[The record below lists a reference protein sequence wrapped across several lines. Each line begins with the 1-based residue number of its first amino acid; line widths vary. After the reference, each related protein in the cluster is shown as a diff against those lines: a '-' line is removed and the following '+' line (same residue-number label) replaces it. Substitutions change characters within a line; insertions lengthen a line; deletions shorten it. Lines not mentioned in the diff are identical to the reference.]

1 MKKIFMF
8 AAFAIA
14 AVSSMAQVKY
24 TISGTYDANGKKI
37 YLKDELTEKNIDSTL
52 VAAGKFSFTGTA
64 DKDALM
70 AVKTQKGNLAMEFFN
85 DGTPVIVNYMRHTR
99 HFATNHTNHPNL
111 CRAILS
117 QYLSE
122 FRSLAFE
129 DCDVDLDLASGSIGS
144 GILTRQVCCN
154 KEILRATRNLT

>member
-1 MKKIFMF
+1 MNKNEQFVITINRELGSGGRTVGRLLAEKLGVPFYDKAVVKALQENLSDLFLIDDAKIRRF
-8 AAFAIA
+8 
-14 AVSSMAQVKY
+14 SP
-24 TISGTYDANGKKI
+24 
-37 YLKDELTEKNIDSTL
+37 DS
-52 VAAGKFSFTGTA
+52 KFFS
-64 DKDALM
+64 D
-70 AVKTQKGNLAMEFFN
+70 FF
-85 DGTPVIVNYMRHTR
+85 VNYMRHMR
-99 HFATNHTNHPNL
+99 HFATKPTNHPNL

>member
-1 MKKIFMF
+1 MNKNEQFVITINRELGSGGRTVGRLLAEKLGVPFYDKAVVKALQENLSDLFLIDDAKIRRF
-8 AAFAIA
+8 
-14 AVSSMAQVKY
+14 S
-24 TISGTYDANGKKI
+24 
-37 YLKDELTEKNIDSTL
+37 LDS
-52 VAAGKFSFTGTA
+52 KFFP
-64 DKDALM
+64 D
-70 AVKTQKGNLAMEFFN
+70 FFL
-85 DGTPVIVNYMRHTR
+85 NYMRHTH
-99 HFATNHTNHPNL
+99 HFATNPTNPPNL